1 MDLMFK
7 CPVCGKEFAVYDW
20 AHWAYKQKHTKKC
33 ICSWSCLRKAEK
45 DGKKK

>member
-1 MDLMFK
+1 MSHIFK

-20 AHWAYKQKHTKKC
+20 SEWAYKLKTNKKC
-33 ICSWSCLRKAEK
+33 VCSWSCLRKSEK